1 MDEQTIGVILRVFPL
16 TETSVVVHWFSPE
29 KGRIA
34 TVAKGARRPKSNFQ
48 GKIVIYFSNLYYE
61 LG

>member
-1 MDEQTIGVILRVFPL
+1 MDERTTGIILRVFPL
-16 TETSVVVHWFSPE
+16 TETSVVVHWFTSD

-48 GKIVIYFSNLYYE
+48 GKLETSSVTQS
-61 LG
+61 